1 MLEVKRKNNES
12 FDSLLRR
19 FSRRVQQSGVVNDVK
34 AGLHRQPKF
43 SERKIKERA
52 LYRQHMISRREY
64 LRRIG
69 KLEDL
74 FE

>member
-19 FSRRVQQSGVVNDVK
+19 FSRRVQQSGVVNEVK
-34 AGLHRQPKF
+34 AGKFRQPKD
-43 SERKIKERA
+43 SERKVKARA
-52 LYRQHMISRREY
+52 IYRKHMMSRREY

-74 FE
+74 LN